1 MMSAIDQKQP
11 FQMAGKVVVRRI
23 GTDIL
28 LVPVSG
34 PAASGQVFPVNGTA
48 ECIWNCL
55 SNGGTPQEAAE
66 RLAESFD
73 VGPAEA
79 LKDCLECTQAF
90 LDQKLLAEA
99 GS

>member
-1 MMSAIDQKQP
+1 MSAVDKEQT

-34 PAASGQVFPVNGTA
+34 LAASGQVFPINETA
-48 ECIWNCL
+48 ECIWSCL
-55 SNGGTPQEAAE
+55 SNGGTPQQAADLLTE
-66 RLAESFD
+66 KFD
-73 VGPAEA
+73 VESAEA
-79 LKDCLECTQAF
+79 LADSLECTQAF
-90 LDQKLLAEA
+90 LDQKLLAGV